1 VTAWGGEHRQAQ
13 RPQMVA
19 DALTATSNAASASSN
34 RDADGATRYDKH
46 ARHYAG
52 ATTWPRY

>member
-1 VTAWGGEHRQAQ
+1 LIPPATPGATA
-13 RPQMVA
+13 
-19 DALTATSNAASASSN
+19 SNAASASSN